1 MMSKIV
7 LKYKVFEKRYKAR
20 LVVLGFM
27 QPSDDVGDTF
37 APVAKF
43 TTFRILC
50 AVACQ
55 FDFEI
60 SSSDVKTAFLNT
72 LLNNPIYI
80 VPPKGLG
87 IDSNVVWK
95 LKKGLYG
102 LKESP
107 HLWNVTFHE
116 WLVSIGLQQSPVD
129 PCLYFKP
136 GIFVLI
142 RSQGWHT

>member
-1 MMSKIV
+1 M
-7 LKYKVFEKRYKAR
+7 
-20 LVVLGFM
+20 
-27 QPSDDVGDTF
+27 GDTF

-60 SSSDVKTAFLNT
+60 SSSDVKTAFLNA

-80 VPPKGLG
+80 IPPKGLG

-116 WLVSIGLQQSPVD
+116 WLVSIGLQQSPVA

-142 RSQGWHT
+142 WVDDALKVGTPDMVAWFEAEFDSEFKGSHTAETKML

>member
-1 MMSKIV
+1 MTQALSGKDADNWRKAIQAELESLVDLEVYEVISRRDVPRGKKLMMSKIV

-60 SSSDVKTAFLNT
+60 SSSDVKTAFLNA
-72 LLNNPIYI
+72 LLNNP
-80 VPPKGLG
+80 
-87 IDSNVVWK
+87 
-95 LKKGLYG
+95 
-102 LKESP
+102 
-107 HLWNVTFHE
+107 
-116 WLVSIGLQQSPVD
+116 
-129 PCLYFKP
+129 
-136 GIFVLI
+136 
-142 RSQGWHT
+142 